1 MSIDKK
7 SINKRDLISKLLF
20 KDRIMFEIKLRNIN
34 KYNISLLIKIFVEI
48 SKFKDLK
55 IDKVS
60 FLWNNKG
67 DTITREPLKK

>member
-7 SINKRDLISKLLF
+7 SINKRDLTSKLLF

-34 KYNISLLIKIFVEI
+34 KYNISLLIRIFVEI

-55 IDKVS
+55 IVKVS
-60 FLWNNKG
+60 FL
-67 DTITREPLKK
+67 

>member
-34 KYNISLLIKIFVEI
+34 KYNISLLIRKLFVI

-60 FLWNNKG
+60 FEIIKAQL
-67 DTITREPLKK
+67 

>member
-34 KYNISLLIKIFVEI
+34 KYNISLLIRIFVEI

-55 IDKVS
+55 IVKVS
-60 FLWNNKG
+60 FL
-67 DTITREPLKK
+67 